1 MFGIG
6 AGELI
11 FLAVV
16 FILLFGSRK
25 IPELARSVG
34 DTLRY
39 IRGIFSDDS
48 DDKKEDQRK

>member
-25 IPELARSVG
+25 IPELARGVG
-34 DTLRY
+34 DA
-39 IRGIFSDDS
+39 IRHIRDIFSDDET
-48 DDKKEDQRK
+48 EDQRK